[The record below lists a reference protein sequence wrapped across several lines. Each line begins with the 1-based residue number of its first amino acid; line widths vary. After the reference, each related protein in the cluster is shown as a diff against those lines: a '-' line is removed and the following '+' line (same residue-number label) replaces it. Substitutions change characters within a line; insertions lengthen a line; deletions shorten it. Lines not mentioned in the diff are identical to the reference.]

1 MRFKTLAN
9 VVAIVLFVA
18 YFSPIVIKLKEFPL
32 TLVVLGGLALALIDV
47 VKTLRN
53 GG

>member
-18 YFSPIVIKLKEFPL
+18 YYSPIVAKLKEVPL
-32 TLVVLGGLALALIDV
+32 TLVVLGGLALALIDIW
-47 VKTLRN
+47 KALRN